1 MIDIHS
7 HILPG
12 LDDGARSMDETVEM
26 LEIARASGTS
36 AIVASPHAD
45 TQFTY
50 HPDRI
55 EALLSE
61 ARRLVGD
68 GITLVRGCDFHLMTA
83 NLDDA
88 LRNPARY
95 TIGGK
100 CYLLMELSDMV
111 VFPNTGALWSELEA
125 AGMRIILTH
134 PERNP
139 LLRQRLELIE
149 EWVAQGRYMQVTA
162 QSLLGV
168 FGPKAFDFAK
178 KMLDRGL
185 VHFLAS
191 DAHNV
196 RHRPPRLDQGFE
208 WLSRNYSPRLAELL
222 CEVHPGAVLAG
233 EPLDLTGF
241 PPRVERRGLL
251 SRLLGR
257 RAPAD
262 LSESAAGPDAS
273 N

>member
-12 LDDGARSMDETVEM
+12 IDDGALSMSETIEM
-26 LEIARASGTS
+26 IEIARATGTT
-36 AIVASPHAD
+36 ALVASPHAD
-45 TQFTY
+45 TQY
-50 HPDRI
+50 SYEPERI
-55 EALLSE
+55 EELLAE
-61 ARRLVGD
+61 ARAQAGP
-68 GITLVRGCDFHLMTA
+68 GIALVRGCDFHLMLSNIEA
-83 NLDDA
+83 A
-88 LRNPARY
+88 LKNPSRY

-100 CYLLMELSDMV
+100 CYVLMELSDMLI
-111 VFPNTGALWSELEA
+111 FPNTGAIWTELEA

-168 FGPKAFDFAK
+168 FGPKAYEFAVRL
-178 KMLDRGL
+178 LDRGL

-191 DAHNV
+191 DGHNV

-208 WLSRNYSPRLAELL
+208 WVARKYSPRLAQLL
-222 CEVHPGAVLAG
+222 CVEHPRAVLAG
-233 EPLDLTGF
+233 EPLDLSEF
-241 PPRVERRGLL
+241 PPTREKRGLMERILRRGQ
-251 SRLLGR
+251 
-257 RAPAD
+257 
-262 LSESAAGPDAS
+262 
-273 N
+273 

>member
-12 LDDGARSMDETVEM
+12 IDDGALSMSETIEM
-26 LEIARASGTS
+26 IEIARATGTT
-36 AIVASPHAD
+36 ALVASPHAD
-45 TQFTY
+45 TQY
-50 HPDRI
+50 SYEPERI
-55 EALLSE
+55 EELLAE
-61 ARRLVGD
+61 ARAQAGP
-68 GITLVRGCDFHLMTA
+68 GIALVRGCDFHLMLSNIEA
-83 NLDDA
+83 A
-88 LRNPARY
+88 LKNPSRY

-100 CYLLMELSDMV
+100 CYVLMELSDMLI
-111 VFPNTGALWSELEA
+111 FPNTGAIWTELEA

-168 FGPKAFDFAK
+168 FGPKAYEFAVK
-178 KMLDRGL
+178 LLDRGL

-191 DAHNV
+191 DGHNV

-208 WLSRNYSPRLAELL
+208 WVARKYSPRLAQLL
-222 CEVHPGAVLAG
+222 CVEHPRAVLAG
-233 EPLDLTGF
+233 EPLDLSEF
-241 PPRVERRGLL
+241 PPTREKRGLMERILRRGQ
-251 SRLLGR
+251 
-257 RAPAD
+257 
-262 LSESAAGPDAS
+262 
-273 N
+273 

>member
-12 LDDGARSMDETVEM
+12 IDDGALSMSETIEM
-26 LEIARASGTS
+26 IEIARATGTT
-36 AIVASPHAD
+36 ALVASPHAD
-45 TQFTY
+45 TQY
-50 HPDRI
+50 SYEPERI
-55 EALLSE
+55 EELLAE
-61 ARRLVGD
+61 ARAQAGP
-68 GITLVRGCDFHLMTA
+68 GIALVRGCDFHLMLSNIEA
-83 NLDDA
+83 A
-88 LRNPARY
+88 LKNPSRY

-100 CYLLMELSDMV
+100 CYVLMELSDMLI
-111 VFPNTGALWSELEA
+111 FPNTGAIWTELEA

-168 FGPKAFDFAK
+168 FGPKAYEFAVK
-178 KMLDRGL
+178 LLDRGL

-191 DAHNV
+191 DGHNV

-208 WLSRNYSPRLAELL
+208 WVVRKYSPRLAQLL
-222 CEVHPGAVLAG
+222 CVEHPRAVLAG
-233 EPLDLTGF
+233 EPLDLSEF
-241 PPRVERRGLL
+241 PPTREKRGLMERILRRGQ
-251 SRLLGR
+251 
-257 RAPAD
+257 
-262 LSESAAGPDAS
+262 
-273 N
+273 

>member
-12 LDDGARSMDETVEM
+12 IDDGALSMSETIEM
-26 LEIARASGTS
+26 IEIARATGTT
-36 AIVASPHAD
+36 ALVASPHAD
-45 TQFTY
+45 TQY
-50 HPDRI
+50 SYEPERI
-55 EALLSE
+55 EELLAE
-61 ARRLVGD
+61 ARAQAGP
-68 GITLVRGCDFHLMTA
+68 GIALVRGCDFHLMLSNIEA
-83 NLDDA
+83 A
-88 LRNPARY
+88 LKNPSRY

-100 CYLLMELSDMV
+100 CYVLMELSDMLI
-111 VFPNTGALWSELEA
+111 FPNTGAIWTELEA

-168 FGPKAFDFAK
+168 FGPKAYEFAVRL
-178 KMLDRGL
+178 LDRGL

-191 DAHNV
+191 DGHNV

-208 WLSRNYSPRLAELL
+208 WVARKYSPRLAQLL
-222 CEVHPGAVLAG
+222 CVEHPRAVLAG
-233 EPLDLTGF
+233 EPLDLSEF
-241 PPRVERRGLL
+241 PPAREKRGLMERILRRGQ
-251 SRLLGR
+251 
-257 RAPAD
+257 
-262 LSESAAGPDAS
+262 
-273 N
+273 